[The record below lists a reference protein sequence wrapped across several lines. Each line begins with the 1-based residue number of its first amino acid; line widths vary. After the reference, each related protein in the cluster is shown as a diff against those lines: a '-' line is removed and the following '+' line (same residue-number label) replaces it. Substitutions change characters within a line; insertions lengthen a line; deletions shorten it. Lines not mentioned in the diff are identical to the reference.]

1 MKYIFLEKTG
11 NKEDQFY
18 KEYLYSITDNKDFD
32 YSKLSDSEKS
42 LIHFK
47 DDSNAT
53 EISVAHNSPEN
64 FNHIFGDIYIY
75 ILRNN
80 LSEQKLLKF
89 TIDEKN
95 NIEKAE

>member
-18 KEYLYSITDNKDFD
+18 KEYLYFITDNKDFD

>member
-11 NKEDQFY
+11 NKEDPFY
-18 KEYLYSITDNKDFD
+18 TEYLYFITDNKDFD

-64 FNHIFGDIYIY
+64 FLYSKNPKFMYEIFSNQY
-75 ILRNN
+75 
-80 LSEQKLLKF
+80 
-89 TIDEKN
+89 
-95 NIEKAE
+95 

>member
-1 MKYIFLEKTG
+1 MKYIFLEKTD
-11 NKEDQFY
+11 NKEDPFY
-18 KEYLYSITDNKDFD
+18 TEYLYFITDNKDFD

-64 FNHIFGDIYIY
+64 FNHIFGNIYIY
-75 ILRNN
+75 ILHNN
-80 LSEQKLLKF
+80 LSEQKFLKF
-89 TIDEKN
+89 TIDEEN

>member
-1 MKYIFLEKTG
+1 MKYIFLEKTD
-11 NKEDQFY
+11 NKKDPFY
-18 KEYLYSITDNKDFD
+18 TEYLYFITDNKDFD

-64 FNHIFGDIYIY
+64 FNHIFGNIYIY
-75 ILRNN
+75 ILHNN
-80 LSEQKLLKF
+80 LYEQKLLKF
-89 TIDEKN
+89 TIDEEN

>member
-1 MKYIFLEKTG
+1 MYF
-11 NKEDQFY
+11 
-18 KEYLYSITDNKDFD
+18 ITDNKDFD

-53 EISVAHNSPEN
+53 EISGAHNSPEN
-64 FNHIFGDIYIY
+64 FNHIFGNIYIY

-89 TIDEKN
+89 TIDEEN